1 MEGYNFHHSRYYQSL
16 LKNKFPPSVSSI
28 KALSYS
34 GSTRQLHCLNACS
47 TQARVR
53 GRLRVGERLYHLLGV
68 LANVSRLK
76 PSHFVSSPR
85 AGEQGRSGAQG
96 RWSTI
101 HSHTIG
107 YLSIAKV
114 SFSILSKVFN
124 GFLFYSGRGV
134 RQKPA

>member
-68 LANVSRLK
+68 FSNPLRPRVGHFRGFSPKKIACLSQKRQQLSSHDTWIPSR
-76 PSHFVSSPR
+76 
-85 AGEQGRSGAQG
+85 
-96 RWSTI
+96 
-101 HSHTIG
+101 
-107 YLSIAKV
+107 
-114 SFSILSKVFN
+114 SKDTN
-124 GFLFYSGRGV
+124 
-134 RQKPA
+134 